1 MYIAFYHKILG
12 DTKYIVSPLSKG
24 WGGTCPVQTL
34 KLGPCLTKYF
44 NLKVWLLSSLCE
56 SNRFCLWQ

>member
-44 NLKVWLLSSLCE
+44 NLKV
-56 SNRFCLWQ
+56 